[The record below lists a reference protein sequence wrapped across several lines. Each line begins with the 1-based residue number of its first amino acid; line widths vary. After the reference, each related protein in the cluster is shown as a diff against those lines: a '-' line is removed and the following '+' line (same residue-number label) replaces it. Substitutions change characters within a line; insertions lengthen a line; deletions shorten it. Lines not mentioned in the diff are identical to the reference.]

1 MTTETKQSSTV
12 TVVIFVAA
20 LIAGF
25 AFLPRLLGRG
35 GGMVGKDAPE
45 FAVSVLLN
53 DNPAVQ
59 GKPTVSL
66 SELRGKAVLLDFWAS
81 WCGPCQAEAPIINRI
96 AARYKDRG
104 LVVLGLNTSDD
115 ESAGRAWATMKRL
128 QYPIVYDQGNKV
140 ADAYHV
146 TSLPTLIVVSRTG
159 KITAVRSGITDDA
172 ELESIIKQ
180 AL

>member
-1 MTTETKQSSTV
+1 VSETKQSNAVTV
-12 TVVIFVAA
+12 TIFVAA

-25 AFLPRLLGRG
+25 ALLPRLLGRG

-45 FAVSVLLN
+45 FTVGVILN
-53 DNPAVQ
+53 ANPAVE
-59 GKPTVSL
+59 GKPTLSL

-81 WCGPCQAEAPIINRI
+81 WCGPCQAEAPIVNRV
-96 AARYKDRG
+96 AARYKDKG

-115 ESAGRAWATMKRL
+115 ESTGKAWATMKNLR
-128 QYPIVYDQGNKV
+128 YPIVYDQGNKV
-140 ADAYHV
+140 ADGYGV
-146 TSLPTLIVVSRTG
+146 RSLPTIIMVSRTG